1 MCHFFYQRV
10 ATNIDIYKINIKLD
24 KFVYVDNNVY
34 FCHMYLQFNVKEGKN
49 GKTYR
54 SVLLCEKYREAG
66 VPKTRVI
73 LNLTK
78 LKLPNEVITSL
89 KTAFNKTRGKLID
102 SNDIKIDRT
111 FDFGY
116 AFAILEIMDRL
127 RISETLKKTYK
138 GNFNLIKL
146 MIVGKVLTRGSKL
159 HILNW
164 VKRNKFIA
172 DRLSID
178 TEGLKVNDL
187 YFELGELSRVQNI
200 VERKWNVYHKPAQ
213 EDIYLYDITSSYFE
227 GTQNELAAF
236 GYNRDKKKGKM
247 QITIGLI
254 TDNRGFPL
262 KIQVFKGNV
271 NDYKTVNEQLR
282 SLRQSFNAKNIIL
295 VGDRGMRIRLNLEE
309 MNDDEKQGISY
320 ISALSNSEVR
330 ALLKEG
336 TIQLSLFSKELVEI
350 EDKGVRYIM
359 SNNPILEQEKGA
371 VRESLKQRYEQGVLL
386 LKQTWQKR
394 KDKNTNNQD
403 RLDKGD
409 KNKKLVTRFTEEK
422 LDNFK
427 FRSGALLKRYK
438 MGKFYSI
445 EINNDGFTIH
455 FSVDEYQNQKLLD
468 GKYIIESTVKKELM
482 TTKEVRQKYKELQNV
497 EHAFR
502 DLKTDK
508 LNIRPIFHRNEAQ
521 TRGHVFICMFAYA
534 IIKEMEDSI
543 YPWLKEYNKKNNQKL
558 SYNDIADEL
567 KNIKMS
573 ELELGYR
580 MKKFMI
586 PDLNPIQTEI
596 MRVLKLKPEDMIRT

>member
-1 MCHFFYQRV
+1 
-10 ATNIDIYKINIKLD
+10 
-24 KFVYVDNNVY
+24 
-34 FCHMYLQFNVKEGKN
+34 MYLQFNTKEGKN
-49 GKTYR
+49 GKIYR

-102 SNDIKIDRT
+102 SNDIKINRT

-116 AFAILEIMDRL
+116 AFAIIEIMDRL

-164 VKRNKFIA
+164 IKRNKFIA

-178 TEGLKVNDL
+178 TEGLKVDDL

-254 TDNRGFPL
+254 TDSRGFPL

-350 EDKGVRYIM
+350 QDKGVRYIM

-371 VRESLKQRYEQGVLL
+371 VRDSLKQCYEQGILL

-394 KDKNTNNQD
+394 KDQNTDNQG

-409 KNKKLVTRFTEEK
+409 KNKKLVTHFTEKK

-427 FRSGALLKRYK
+427 FRAGGLLKRYK
-438 MGKFYSI
+438 MGRFYSV
-445 EINNDGFTIH
+445 EINNDEFTIH

-482 TTKEVRQKYKELQNV
+482 STKEVRQKYKELQNV

-534 IIKEMEDSI
+534 IIKEMEDSV
-543 YPWLKEYNKKNNQKL
+543 YPWLKKYNKENNQKL

-580 MKKFMI
+580 MKKFMM

-596 MRVLKLKPEDMIRT
+596 IRVLKLKLEDMIRT